1 MFQYDDERTAWLL
14 GGWYHNKTQV
24 ETEWIVD
31 LVNSAQI

>member
-1 MFQYDDERTAWLL
+1 MFQYDDESTTWFI
-14 GGWYHNKTQV
+14 GGLYHNKTHV